1 MMKIKSNNSLDK
13 FLEAKFYADDLVN
26 RGATKAE
33 NDRADELLRQ
43 RETELFA
50 ALKLDTNTQEGSD
63 QFDRLLELADVYRE
77 DETKYE
83 ELNDFVNGLLHA

>member
-1 MMKIKSNNSLDK
+1 VSALDL
-13 FLEAKFYADDLVN
+13 FLEAKFYADDLAD

-33 NDRADELLRQ
+33 LDRADELLRQ

-50 ALKLDTNTQEGSD
+50 ALKFDTNTPEGSA
-63 QFDRLLELADVYRE
+63 QFDRLLELADVYRQ

-83 ELNDFVNGLLHA
+83 DLNDFVNGLLHA